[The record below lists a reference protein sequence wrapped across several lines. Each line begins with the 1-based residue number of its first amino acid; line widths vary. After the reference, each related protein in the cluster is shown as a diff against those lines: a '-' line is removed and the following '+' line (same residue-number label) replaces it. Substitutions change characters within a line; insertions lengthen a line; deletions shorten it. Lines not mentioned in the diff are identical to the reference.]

1 MQAAVALCPVQD
13 RGQDATGGGKSAPGD
28 ERCEEEGWYG
38 GSAPP
43 DAAAEEARLGKEA
56 DDAFANERDW
66 VLLLSSW
73 C

>member
-1 MQAAVALCPVQD
+1 MRQAVESRPLEM
-13 RGQDATGGGKSAPGD
+13 SAA
-28 ERCEEEGWYG
+28 REEGWYG